1 MSAFPLRPRRLWSQ
15 FRESSSS
22 AGRLV
27 LTIQIITVVLILGS
41 VVSIETL
48 SWFAGQRLKD
58 RLSGILLQEDQVAYL
73 TARLGEIAQI
83 KEEFLLDSDQ
93 DDASTREMVADLQ
106 LQLASLSSQFRVRRR
121 RTSSKISRS

>member
-1 MSAFPLRPRRLWSQ
+1 MSAFPLRPRRWWSQ